1 MNGVYM
7 GIFQIFLIIAVL
19 IGMGLILFSFF
30 TYENNSQPNATNYI
44 EVDNTI
50 KALDAS
56 INEADSAAEEL
67 DKMAKSVFEEFDG
80 KYQELLFLYT
90 LIDEKKRDITE
101 SYRKNPSESTIKTDV
116 TIDEAYQIQNPK
128 HEQIYDLQKQGYT
141 VTEIAKNLNMGQGE
155 VKLIMEM
162 GKAR

>member
-1 MNGVYM
+1 M
-7 GIFQIFLIIAVL
+7 GIFQIILIIVVF

-30 TYENNSQPNATNYI
+30 SYESNQPNATSYI

-56 INEADSAAEEL
+56 ISEADSAAEEL

-90 LIDEKKRDITE
+90 LIEEKKQET
-101 SYRKNPSESTIKTDV
+101 SQGYRKKPIEPTSKTDILV
-116 TIDEAYQIQNPK
+116 DEGFRIQNPK
-128 HEQIYDLQKQGYT
+128 YNQINEMQQQGQT
-141 VTEIAKNLNMGQGE
+141 VAEIAKHLNMGQGE
-155 VKLIMEM
+155 VKLILEL